1 MNRSLILLFT
11 LLFFQTISLAQDNF
25 EKALADLKNSSA
37 MKHAG
42 LSVAVVDI
50 ASNNVIKGHNED
62 LVLTPASSLKV
73 VTTAC
78 ALQVLGPE
86 FQFKTELQYDGAIDA
101 DGVLNGNLY
110 IKGYGDPTLG
120 SHHFEKVKNMEEVMN
135 EFVNAIKSEGIKKVN
150 GKIVGDAS
158 YFGSA
163 VNGRSWLWEDLGN
176 YYASGAWGL
185 NIHENLHFLE
195 LQQVSGLGSQPK
207 FNKIDPYIPN
217 LMFVNELKSAA
228 KGSGDQ
234 AYIFG
239 SPYAYTRFI
248 RGTIPIGSGPFTIKG
263 SIPDPP
269 FFAAFTL
276 MEYLEKNGIETTKDA
291 TSLLELNRVN
301 QKYSKGKVFHTFYTF
316 KSPPLSEIVKETNLK
331 SVNLY
336 CEAMLRTMG
345 MVIKKEGTAEAGLE
359 VINDFLAKNGI
370 DNEAFFMAD
379 ASGLSMR
386 NAVSAKQMAS
396 FMATI
401 SKDKNISS
409 IFESSLPKAGETGT
423 LKGMFKNTVAV
434 GKLKAKS
441 GGMTRVRSYTGYA
454 TTQSGKQLSFSMIAN
469 NFTGKSSTI
478 RNKMEKLM
486 IAIIKLQ

>member
-11 LLFFQTISLAQDNF
+11 LLFFQSVLNAQDNF
-25 EKALADLKNSSA
+25 EKALADLKNIPA

-42 LSVAVVDI
+42 LTVAVVDV
-50 ASNNVIKGHNED
+50 ATNKVIKADNED
-62 LVLTPASSLKV
+62 LVLIPASSLKV

-86 FQFKTELQYDGAIDA
+86 FQFKTELQYDGSIDA
-101 DGVLNGNLY
+101 NGVLNGNLY

-120 SHHFEKVKNMEEVMN
+120 SHHFGNVKDLDQVMT
-135 EFVNAIKSEGIKKVN
+135 EFVKAIKQEGIKKVN

-207 FNKIDPYIPN
+207 YNKIEPYVPN
-217 LMFVNELKSAA
+217 LHFVNELKSAE

-239 SPYAYTRFI
+239 APFSYTRFI

-269 FFAAFTL
+269 FFAAYTL
-276 MEYLEKNGIETTKDA
+276 MDYLEKNGVATSKDA
-291 TSLLELNRVN
+291 SSLLELNRVN
-301 QKYSKGKVFHTFYTF
+301 GKLSKGKTYQTFYTF
-316 KSPPLSEIVKETNLK
+316 KSPPLSEIVKITNEK

-345 MVIKKEGTAEAGLE
+345 VKIKKEGTAEAGLE
-359 VINDFLAKNGI
+359 VIKDFLAKNGI
-370 DNEAFFMAD
+370 DNDAFFIAD

-386 NAVSAKQMAS
+386 NAVSAKQMAL
-396 FMATI
+396 FMTAI
-401 SKDKNISS
+401 SKDKNINR
-409 IFESSLPKAGETGT
+409 IFEASLPKAGETGT
-423 LKGMFKNTVAV
+423 LKGMFKNSIAI

-454 TTQSGKQLSFSMIAN
+454 TTKSGKQVAFSVIAN
-469 NFTGKSSTI
+469 NFTGKSSVI
-478 RNKMEKLM
+478 RRKMEALM
-486 IAIIKLQ
+486 IGVCGL

>member
-11 LLFFQTISLAQDNF
+11 LLFFQTILIAQQSFD
-25 EKALADLKNSSA
+25 KVLADLKNAST

-42 LSVAVVDI
+42 LSVTVVDVT
-50 ASNNVIKGHNED
+50 SNKVIKSHNED
-62 LVLTPASSLKV
+62 LLLTPASSLKV

-86 FQFKTELQYDGAIDA
+86 FQFKTELQYDGSLDA
-101 DGVLNGNLY
+101 NGVLNGNLY

-120 SHHFEKVKNMEEVMN
+120 SHHFEKVKNLEEVMN
-135 EFVNAIKSEGIKKVN
+135 EFVNAIRREGIKKVN

-176 YYASGAWGL
+176 YYAAGAWGL

-195 LQQVSGLGSQPK
+195 LQQVPGLGSQPK
-207 FNKIDPYIPN
+207 FNKINPYIPN
-217 LMFVNELKSAA
+217 LLFINELRSAG

-239 SPYAYTRFI
+239 APYTYTRFI
-248 RGTIPIGSGPFTIKG
+248 RGTIPIGNGPFTIKG

-269 FFAAFTL
+269 FFAAYTL
-276 MEYLEKNGIETTKDA
+276 MDYLEKNGIETAKDA
-291 TSLLELNRVN
+291 TSLLELDRVVGEN
-301 QKYSKGKVFHTFYTF
+301 AKGKTYHTFYTF
-316 KSPPLSEIVKETNLK
+316 KSPPLSDIVKVTNLK

-336 CEAMLRTMG
+336 CESMLRAMG
-345 MVIKKEGTAEAGLE
+345 MKVKKEGTAAAGLE
-359 VINDFLAKNGI
+359 VINDFLVKNEI
-370 DNEAFFMAD
+370 DNTAFFMAD

-386 NAVSAKQMAS
+386 NAVSSKQMAQ
-396 FMATI
+396 FMTAI
-401 SKDKNISS
+401 LKDKNIAS

-441 GGMTRVRSYTGYA
+441 GGMTRVSSYTGYA
-454 TTQSGKQLSFSMIAN
+454 TTKSGKRVAFSMLAN
-469 NFTGKSSTI
+469 NFTGKSSAI
-478 RNKMEKLM
+478 RNKMEQLM
-486 IAIIKLQ
+486 IAICELE

>member
-11 LLFFQTISLAQDNF
+11 LLFFHNISFAQDNF
-25 EKALADLKNSSA
+25 EKALSDLKA
-37 MKHAG
+37 DATMKHAG

-50 ASNNVIKGHNED
+50 NSNNVIKAHNED
-62 LVLTPASSLKV
+62 LLLTPASSLKV

-86 FQFKTELQYDGAIDA
+86 FEFKTELQYDGSIDA
-101 DGVLNGNLY
+101 NGVLNGNLY

-120 SHHFEKVKNMEEVMN
+120 SHHFEKVKNMEAVMS
-135 EFVNAIKSEGIKKVN
+135 EFVNAIKREGITKIN
-150 GKIVGDAS
+150 GKIIGDAS

-195 LQQVSGLGSQPK
+195 LQQVSGLGNKPK
-207 FNKIDPYIPN
+207 FNKIEPHVPN
-217 LMFVNELKSAA
+217 LLFVNELKSAE

-239 SPYAYTRFI
+239 APYSYTRFI
-248 RGTIPIGSGPFTIKG
+248 RGTIPVGSGPFTIKG

-269 FFAAFTL
+269 FFAAYTL
-276 MEYLEKNGIETTKDA
+276 MMYLEENGVETSKDA
-291 TSLLELNRVN
+291 TSLLELNRMN
-301 QKYSKGKVFHTFYTF
+301 QQYSKGKVFHTFYTI

-345 MVIKKEGTAEAGLE
+345 MQVKKQGTAEAGLE
-359 VINDFLAKNGI
+359 VINDFLKKNGI
-370 DNEAFFMAD
+370 DNSAFFMAD

-396 FMATI
+396 FIAAI
-401 SKDKNISS
+401 ANDKNIRA
-409 IFESSLPKAGETGT
+409 IFEASLPKAGETGT
-423 LKGMFKNTVAV
+423 LKGMFKNSIAV

-454 TTQSGKQLSFSMIAN
+454 TTKSGKQLAFSMIAN
-469 NFTGKSSTI
+469 NFTGKSSVI
-478 RNKMEKLM
+478 RAKMEKLM
-486 IAIIKLQ
+486 IAICEL